1 MGVQNHV
8 VAPEA
13 VWPSFAS
20 LVPSGEL
27 SPQAADVERG
37 IWKDSSQYSSS
48 PRARTGSGLVLWE
61 KEKPWP

>member
-27 SPQAADVERG
+27 SPQAAGVERRN
-37 IWKDSSQYSSS
+37 WKDSSQHSSS
-48 PRARTGSGLVLWE
+48 PRAGTEPGLVLWE
-61 KEKPWP
+61 KAKPWQ